1 MEGTKFSVYLGLK
14 HYKKAKKTKI
24 FHSFKLGLLAS
35 KFKYIPYS
43 EFKPSS
49 KKVCSSDVKH
59 CFISILEL
67 KVMVKIGVIVM
78 SFSNPTDHFRDTADF
93 TVCTVCTVCT

>member
-59 CFISILEL
+59 CFISIFEL
-67 KVMVKIGVIVM
+67 KV
-78 SFSNPTDHFRDTADF
+78 FSEVRILKNG
-93 TVCTVCTVCT
+93 CNKK